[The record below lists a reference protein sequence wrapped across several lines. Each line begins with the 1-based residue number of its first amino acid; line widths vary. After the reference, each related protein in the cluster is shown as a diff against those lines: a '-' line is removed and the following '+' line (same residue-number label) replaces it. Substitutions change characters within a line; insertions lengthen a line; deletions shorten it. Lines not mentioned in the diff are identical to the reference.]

1 MKNTKS
7 NFKLLVLAIGV
18 VAIWRG
24 VWGLM
29 DLYLFPN
36 NPALSFIISI
46 AIGLFILYFNDRK
59 LNELVQSN

>member
-7 NFKLLVLAIGV
+7 NFGLLVLAIGV

-29 DLYLFPN
+29 DLYLFPD
-36 NPALSFIISI
+36 NPTLSFIISI
-46 AIGLFILYFNDRK
+46 AVGLFILYFNDRK
-59 LNELVQSN
+59 LNELVQGN